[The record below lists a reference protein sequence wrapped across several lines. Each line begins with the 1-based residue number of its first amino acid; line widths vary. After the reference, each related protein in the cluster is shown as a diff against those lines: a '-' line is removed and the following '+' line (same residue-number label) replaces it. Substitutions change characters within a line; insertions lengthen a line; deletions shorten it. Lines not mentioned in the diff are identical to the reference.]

1 MFFGEMPKFIEKTYV
16 SNLFAITN
24 ISCLFL
30 YSFAIY
36 HWKGFEE
43 SYNFLVANI
52 SIRIH
57 MQKL

>member
-1 MFFGEMPKFIEKTYV
+1 MFSKERPKFIEKTYV
-16 SNLFAITN
+16 PNLFAITN

-36 HWKGFEE
+36 NWKGFEK
-43 SYNFLVANI
+43 SYNFVVANI